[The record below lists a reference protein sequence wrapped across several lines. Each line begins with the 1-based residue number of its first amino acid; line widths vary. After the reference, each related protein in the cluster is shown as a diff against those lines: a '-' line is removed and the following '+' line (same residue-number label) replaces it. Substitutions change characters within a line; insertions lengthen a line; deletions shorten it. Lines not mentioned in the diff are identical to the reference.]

1 MQIKNNKQMS
11 PVTRGEFLVSTTPE
25 VIEWNLVLEG
35 IEIAVISRDP
45 NQVGSPLVIRV
56 KHRDGILTEW
66 VEM

>member
-1 MQIKNNKQMS
+1 MS
-11 PVTRGEFLVSTTPE
+11 PVTRGEFLVSTTLE

-45 NQVGSPLVIRV
+45 NQAGSALVIRV